1 VVKEASRMA
10 DIRKSARAI
19 SQEAFSLQGHLV
31 EVQQRMEDAVA
42 EENGKEQSV
51 LELVVE
57 FPPLEV
63 VDAPALDLVI
73 EIQLVGGEPV
83 VATVVDEKFEVSHS

>member
-1 VVKEASRMA
+1 VVKEASRIA

-19 SQEAFSLQGHLV
+19 SQEAFSLQGHPV
-31 EVQQRMEDAVA
+31 EAQQRMEDAVA
-42 EENGKEQSV
+42 EENGKEQP
-51 LELVVE
+51 VVE

-63 VDAPALDLVI
+63 VDVPALDLIV
-73 EIQLVGGEPV
+73 ETQLVGGEPV